1 MKRLIRVSSD
11 KMSRKYLEEQPQY
24 NVYCSYSHN
33 KAIMTPYL
41 SSTVSLE
48 VEGEEENI
56 QRYIEY
62 LKSEG
67 FKIK

>member
-11 KMSRKYLEEQPQY
+11 KMSMAYLGWQPQY
-24 NVYCSYSHN
+24 NVYCGYSHN
-33 KAIMTPYL
+33 GPIMTPYL

>member
-1 MKRLIRVSSD
+1 MKRLIRLSSD
-11 KMSRKYLEEQPQY
+11 KMSRKYLGEQPQY

>member
-11 KMSRKYLEEQPQY
+11 KMSRKYLGEQPKY

>member
-11 KMSRKYLEEQPQY
+11 KMSMDYLGWQPQY
-24 NVYCSYSHN
+24 NVYCILSHN

-56 QRYIEY
+56 QRFIEHLKYI
-62 LKSEG
+62 G
-67 FKIK
+67 FKIR